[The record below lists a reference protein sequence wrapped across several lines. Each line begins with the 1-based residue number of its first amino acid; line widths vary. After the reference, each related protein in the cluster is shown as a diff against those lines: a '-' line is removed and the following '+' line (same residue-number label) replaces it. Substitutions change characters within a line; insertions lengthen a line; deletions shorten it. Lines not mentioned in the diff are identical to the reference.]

1 VEEEVLGSFDVLNF
15 VAVVFFMIASW
26 LPSFDGNYYF
36 EMEVGVVDVVDNVDS
51 NFVEYDLHF
60 LDYNMQYYCW
70 YNNFMFEL
78 YLLYLS

>member
-1 VEEEVLGSFDVLNF
+1 
-15 VAVVFFMIASW
+15 

-36 EMEVGVVDVVDNVDS
+36 EMGIGVVDAVDNIVS

-60 LDYNMQYYCW
+60 LDYNMLYYW
-70 YNNFMFEL
+70 NNNFMFEL